1 MSHAERGNRWLF
13 TLNNYS
19 PQDLDYDTWLY
30 LPQNDIAYL
39 VVGREVAPST
49 GTPHLQGYIRFH
61 HRKRLTQV
69 VALIPRAHWT
79 VANGS
84 EEQNRTYCS
93 KGAGVEERGTY
104 DPRAGVQGRR
114 SDLDKVADLALNG
127 SSALEIAEAHPSDY
141 IRYHGG
147 IERLISL
154 HQSRSAN
161 QMRQVS
167 TMVLYGATRIGK
179 TYFVYNTIL
188 PSLNG
193 GMYKTPSPPLRG
205 NYNPFDCYNNEKA
218 LFIDEFDF
226 HNWPITLLNQILE
239 GYPQQLQCRYN
250 NKHANWDA
258 VIICTNIDPTTWYPG
273 EPGALQDALRARLV
287 GTCYNVTDRSQ
298 LQSVETLPAA
308 MF

>member
-93 KGAGVEERGTY
+93 KGAGVVERGVY

-114 SDLDKVADLALNG
+114 SDLEDVAALATNG
-127 SSALEIAEAHPSDY
+127 STALQIAEAHPSDY
-141 IRYHGG
+141 IRYHSG
-147 IERLISL
+147 IDRLINL
-154 HQSRSAN
+154 HRFRN
-161 QMRQVS
+161 QASMRQVS
-167 TMVLYGATRIGK
+167 VTVLYGPTRIGK
-179 TYFVYNTIL
+179 TYFVYTQIAPTL
-188 PSLNG
+188 PRGL
-193 GMYKTPSPPLRG
+193 YKTPSPTARG
-205 NYNPFDCYNNEKA
+205 NYSPFDLYNGEEG
-218 LFIDEFDF
+218 LFLDEFDY
-226 HNWPITLLNQILE
+226 HHWPITMMNQILE

-250 NKHANWDA
+250 NKFALWTT
-258 VIICTNIDPTTWYPG
+258 VVVCTNIHPDTWYLA
-273 EPGALQDALRARLV
+273 EDLAVITAFRARLQ
-287 GTCYNVTDRSQ
+287 GHIYQITDRAQ
-298 LQSVETLPAA
+298 LASVQTLPAP
-308 MF
+308 MW